1 MHHDGFS
8 VQPAS
13 QKPKTTVMILL
24 LAALVG
30 FGFRLNVS
38 TWMQY
43 LKMLHLCRPPTAPTA
58 TGTSGAWT
66 GVFHPKEASRA
77 QFSCIKTGVYVI
89 PRDAPRCLSHSHT
102 EPAGLTLP
110 RRANYALLD
119 PQLEAT
125 HPQLEAKTSLLRRM
139 NGAHYVFITARPC
152 IRNDFHKTINSIS
165 GEVTGEGAKAG
176 YSLTVE
182 LLRKPVWM
190 HWRLRGF
197 SARWYKYHH
206 TQMRGLGLHPT
217 KPQVGIT
224 LKNGTH
230 WLSGAEKRFLVPALM
245 LVSL

>member
-24 LAALVG
+24 LAALVR

-43 LKMLHLCRPPTAPTA
+43 LKMLYLCRPPTAPTA

-89 PRDAPRCLSHSHT
+89 PKDAPRCLSHSHT

-110 RRANYALLD
+110 RRANYTLLD

-125 HPQLEAKTSLLRRM
+125 QDRHLCLGEWMVPIMSSLQHVPASGMISTKPL
-139 NGAHYVFITARPC
+139 TASRERWPGREQKQGTVSQWNC
-152 IRNDFHKTINSIS
+152 SESPS
-165 GEVTGEGAKAG
+165 GCTG
-176 YSLTVE
+176 
-182 LLRKPVWM
+182 
-190 HWRLRGF
+190 GF
-197 SARWYKYHH
+197 STRWYKYHH